1 MLVPMLYK
9 FDDAKVFAILS
20 RVAVRNKAQSPA
32 IFLLMPTPRCIQRV
46 IGAFCRV
53 ALYMLLRAPAA

>member
-20 RVAVRNKAQSPA
+20 RVAVRKAQSPA